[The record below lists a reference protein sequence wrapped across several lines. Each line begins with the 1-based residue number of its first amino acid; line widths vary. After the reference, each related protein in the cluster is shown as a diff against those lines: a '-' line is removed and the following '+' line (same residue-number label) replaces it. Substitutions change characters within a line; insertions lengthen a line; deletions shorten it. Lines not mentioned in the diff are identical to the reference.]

1 MIATVR
7 AIAVQLSGAVPARPS
22 VRLRH
27 GFWGLADQALTA
39 AVSFVTTLLAATAL
53 REEEF
58 GEFALALTAIY
69 LVNTLQAGAITRP
82 HNLLGAARA
91 PSRYAGYTTATALLQ
106 LAFTAAS
113 AALGIVATLV
123 AIVLLPDSVSVLA
136 ALTFAGVAWQLQEFV
151 RRVLYT
157 EERGGGAFANDIVTY
172 GGQAVVLAA
181 VVAAGALT
189 ASTALVIIGATSVA
203 GLALGV
209 YQIRG
214 SLSRAI
220 DPDAFRD
227 NFAMG
232 KWLAAAEAAHWTST
246 QIYLYV
252 AAIMLG
258 PVAAATIR
266 ATQVLFGPL
275 RIILTFLYSVLP
287 VSFSRAR
294 AREGR
299 EALHREV
306 GRAYAVVVPVLLAYC
321 LPLALLAQP
330 VLRLLYH
337 DKYGDDAGVVVL
349 TAVQYFFVCLVP
361 IVSSLL
367 QVQGLARHLFLIQV
381 YVSAISLPFGWV
393 LVRAMNVEGA
403 VIGMTIAAVAT
414 SAYAW
419 WIYRRS
425 PQARAREHRDDAA
438 A

>member
-1 MIATVR
+1 MRARALIGPVR
-7 AIAVQLSGAVPARPS
+7 ALTVFTRAGLTRPS
-22 VRLRH
+22 LKFRH

-53 REEEF
+53 SENEF
-58 GEFALALTAIY
+58 GEFALALAAIY

-91 PSRYAGYTTATALLQ
+91 PERYAGYTAATALLQ
-106 LAFTAAS
+106 LAFSAAS
-113 AALGIVATLV
+113 AVVGILATIAAAAFAPSAVPLLSALV
-123 AIVLLPDSVSVLA
+123 
-136 ALTFAGVAWQLQEFV
+136 FAGVAWQLQEFV

-157 EERGGGAFANDIVTY
+157 EERGGDAFVNDLLTY
-172 GGQAVVLAA
+172 AGQALVL
-181 VVAAGALT
+181 VLIVAFGTLT
-189 ASTALVIIGATSVA
+189 APEALVIIGATSLA
-203 GLALGV
+203 GLALGMV
-209 YQIRG
+209 QIRR
-214 SLSRAI
+214 SLSRI
-220 DPDAFRD
+220 LDPDAIRD

-252 AAIMLG
+252 AALLLG

-275 RIILTFLYSVLP
+275 RIVLTFLYSVLP

-294 AREGR
+294 ANAGP

-306 GRAYAVVVPVLLAYC
+306 GRAYLMVVPVLLMYC
-321 LPLALLAQP
+321 VPLALLATP

-337 DKYGDDAGVVVL
+337 DKYGDDAAVVVL
-349 TAVQYFFVCLVP
+349 TSVQYFFVCLVP

-381 YVSAISLPFGWV
+381 YVSAISIPFGWL
-393 LVRAMNVEGA
+393 LVRWLGVEGA
-403 VIGMTIAAVAT
+403 VIGMTIGAVAT
-414 SAYAW
+414 NAYAW
-419 WIYRRS
+419 FVYRRTHAPRRTLS
-425 PQARAREHRDDAA
+425 
-438 A
+438 

>member
-1 MIATVR
+1 MIGPVR
-7 AIAVQLSGAVPARPS
+7 ALAVQLTRAGPARPAL
-22 VRLRH
+22 RLRH
-27 GFWGLADQALTA
+27 GFWGLADQGLTA

-91 PSRYAGYTTATALLQ
+91 PERYAGYTSATALLQ
-106 LAFTAAS
+106 LVFSAAS
-113 AALGIVATLV
+113 ALVGLVATLV
-123 AIVLLPDSVSVLA
+123 AVLLMPGAVALLA
-136 ALTFAGVAWQLQEFV
+136 TLTFAGVAWQLQEFV

-157 EERGGGAFANDIVTY
+157 EERTGDAFLNDIVTY
-172 GGQAVVLAA
+172 AGQAVVLAA
-181 VVAAGALT
+181 IVAVGALS
-189 ASTALVIIGATSVA
+189 APLALVVIGATSLAGVGVGVA
-203 GLALGV
+203 
-209 YQIRG
+209 QIRP
-214 SLSRAI
+214 SLSRVLDADAI
-220 DPDAFRD
+220 RD

-252 AAIMLG
+252 AALLLG

-294 AREGR
+294 AGGGR
-299 EALHREV
+299 DALHREV
-306 GRAYAVVVPVLLAYC
+306 SRAYVVVVPVLIAYC
-321 LPLALLAQP
+321 LPLALLAAP
-330 VLRLLYH
+330 VLRILYH

-349 TAVQYFFVCLVP
+349 TSLQYFFVCLVP

-381 YVSAISLPFGWV
+381 YVSAISVPFGWL
-393 LVRAMNVEGA
+393 LVRALGVEGA
-403 VIGMTIAAVAT
+403 VIGMTIGAVAT
-414 SAYAW
+414 NAYAW
-419 WIYRRS
+419 AVYRR
-425 PQARAREHRDDAA
+425 ADRRAREAA

>member
-1 MIATVR
+1 MRARALIGPVR
-7 AIAVQLSGAVPARPS
+7 ALTVFTRAGLTRPS
-22 VRLRH
+22 LKFRH

-53 REEEF
+53 SENEF
-58 GEFALALTAIY
+58 GEFALALAAIY

-91 PSRYAGYTTATALLQ
+91 PERYAGYTAATALLQ
-106 LAFTAAS
+106 LAFSAAS
-113 AALGIVATLV
+113 AVVGILATIAAAAFAPSAVPLLGALV
-123 AIVLLPDSVSVLA
+123 
-136 ALTFAGVAWQLQEFV
+136 FAGVAWQLQEFV

-157 EERGGGAFANDIVTY
+157 EERGGDAFVNDLLTY
-172 GGQAVVLAA
+172 AGQALVL
-181 VVAAGALT
+181 VLIVAFGTLT
-189 ASTALVIIGATSVA
+189 APEALVIIGATSLA
-203 GLALGV
+203 GLALGMV
-209 YQIRG
+209 QIRR
-214 SLSRAI
+214 SLSRI
-220 DPDAFRD
+220 LDPDAIRD

-252 AAIMLG
+252 AALLLG

-275 RIILTFLYSVLP
+275 RIVLTFLYSVLP

-294 AREGR
+294 ANAGP

-306 GRAYAVVVPVLLAYC
+306 GRAYLMVVPVLLMYC
-321 LPLALLAQP
+321 VPLALLATP

-337 DKYGDDAGVVVL
+337 DKYGDDAAVVVL
-349 TAVQYFFVCLVP
+349 TSLQYFFVCLVP

-381 YVSAISLPFGWV
+381 YVSAISIPFGWL
-393 LVRAMNVEGA
+393 LVRWLGVEGA
-403 VIGMTIAAVAT
+403 VIGMTIGAVAT
-414 SAYAW
+414 NAYAW
-419 WIYRRS
+419 FVYRRTHAPRRTLS
-425 PQARAREHRDDAA
+425 
-438 A
+438 